1 MAKLFNR
8 AKMTVSGTPGTG
20 TITLGSAVSGFQSF
34 AAAGVANG
42 DKLSYVI
49 EDGTNWEVGQGT
61 YTSSGTTLSRG
72 AISSSNS
79 NNAINATSSA
89 TVFLSVLAA
98 DISGVALGY
107 AIDGGGAVIATGV
120 AGSGVQAPFACTI
133 DSVTLLADVS
143 GSIVIDIWKDT
154 YANYPPTV
162 ADSICASAKPT
173 LSSAIKSEDTTLTG
187 WTKTVAAGDVL
198 YFNVDSCSTITKAS
212 LILKATKI

>member
-1 MAKLFNR
+1 
-8 AKMTVSGTPGTG
+8 MTVSGTPGTG
-20 TITLGSAVSGFQSF
+20 TITLGSASSGFQSF

-42 DKLSYVI
+42 DKVSYVI
-49 EDGTNWEVGQGT
+49 EDGVNWEVGQGT

-79 NNAINATSSA
+79 NNAINASSSA

-173 LSSAIKSEDTTLTG
+173 LSSAIKAEDTTLTG

-198 YFNVDSCSTITKAS
+198 YFNVDSCSTITKVS